1 MEIFLKIFEHFFD
14 TNERTEKEEKG
25 NRYLGA
31 HNTTRV
37 LLYIKARLK
46 KAHNTRFVV
55 SDDDDDDDD
64 NSRLVVVFVPRNVFV
79 VVVVL

>member
-1 MEIFLKIFEHFFD
+1 MSTFSTLFRQKKGQG
-14 TNERTEKEEKG
+14 KEGKG